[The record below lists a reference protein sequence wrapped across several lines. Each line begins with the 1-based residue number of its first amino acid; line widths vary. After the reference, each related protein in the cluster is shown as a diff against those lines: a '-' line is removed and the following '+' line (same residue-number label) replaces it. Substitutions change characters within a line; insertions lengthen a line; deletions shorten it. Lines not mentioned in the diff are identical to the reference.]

1 MVPRAL
7 LLVLLAP
14 SSALILPSSALRA
27 RPLLPRTPLIR
38 AAAAAAADTPKAP
51 LSVSVLNLSKNIV
64 CGGFLSLPAGVAAC
78 ALAPTRSTLL
88 PAGALMALMGL
99 LSAYCFLLI
108 GRACA
113 MTKASTYR
121 GAWEAATGAPGPP
134 VAAALAA
141 KTGATCLSYSMILA
155 DMSAQLL
162 GLARTPALLGTTS
175 TLLLPLC
182 LLDTSKTFALLR
194 FSSALGLGAT
204 AYVVAFMALRC
215 AQRVASVPALAAGAV
230 AGGAPF
236 GGLSAGCLV
245 YVSMLATA
253 YMAHYNAPKF
263 LAESGGGTDAGVAR
277 FGKLVL
283 WAFGISALSFFS
295 IATFGFLTFGAAAS
309 GNVLTNYATT
319 DALAS
324 WARGA
329 IALSLLAGYPFAF
342 DNLRE
347 SALEALKS
355 AGVKLPVRAVSAAL
369 LAALTAAAAALT
381 DLGFV
386 AAFAG
391 ATLGSA
397 IIYVMP
403 SIMFRAAATTKLAA
417 LEKGGTWSGADPPT
431 TTRQQVARLR
441 VEAAAARGITVT
453 GLVLMALGGGV
464 TVMKKLA
471 AA

>member
-1 MVPRAL
+1 MR
-7 LLVLLAP
+7 
-14 SSALILPSSALRA
+14 
-27 RPLLPRTPLIR
+27 
-38 AAAAAAADTPKAP
+38 DDE
-51 LSVSVLNLSKNIV
+51 
-64 CGGFLSLPAGVAAC
+64 
-78 ALAPTRSTLL
+78 
-88 PAGALMALMGL
+88 
-99 LSAYCFLLI
+99 
-108 GRACA
+108 
-113 MTKASTYR
+113 ASTYR
-121 GAWEAATGAPGPP
+121 GAWGGDGRARPAGGGGAGGEAG
-134 VAAALAA
+134 V
-141 KTGATCLSYSMILA
+141 TCLSYSMILG
-155 DMSAQLL
+155 DMASQLL
-162 GLARTPALLGTTS
+162 GISRGRALISVTATS
-175 TLLLPLC
+175 QLPLC

-215 AQRVASVPALAAGAV
+215 AQRVTSVPVLAAGAV

-253 YMAHYNAPKF
+253 YIAHYNAPKF

-347 SALEALKS
+347 SASRRSNRPA
-355 AGVKLPVRAVSAAL
+355 SAARPRR
-369 LAALTAAAAALT
+369 
-381 DLGFV
+381 LG
-386 AAFAG
+386 
-391 ATLGSA
+391 
-397 IIYVMP
+397 
-403 SIMFRAAATTKLAA
+403 RAARRAHRRR
-417 LEKGGTWSGADPPT
+417 GGSRP
-431 TTRQQVARLR
+431 RLRRRLRRRHARLGDHLRDAVDHVPRRRDAEARRPREGRHVVGRRPADHHAPAGGAAPRRGRRRPRHHRHR
-441 VEAAAARGITVT
+441 V
-453 GLVLMALGGGV
+453 GV
-464 TVMKKLA
+464 DGPRRRRAMKKLA